1 MKGWERKQVLGAGG
15 GRRGLGTARLGAG
28 HTLTTHPGGAHTGV
42 YTHTHAH
49 TTRFAS
55 APKRNSDETIL
66 FDVTECGAW
75 ITFIPQPQ
83 GSRRF

>member
-42 YTHTHAH
+42 YTHTRTH
-49 TTRFAS
+49 TQ
-55 APKRNSDETIL
+55 PVLPLHLKETAMRQYSW
-66 FDVTECGAW
+66 T
-75 ITFIPQPQ
+75 
-83 GSRRF
+83 